1 MGKNIQK
8 ELINGI
14 LKHQAKLATTIQ
26 EACMYIVNIIRNTG
40 LTVFSLDLA
49 NAYANVYHQLIHF
62 TSSGISFDPCL
73 SLNEQP
79 LPFITGA

>member
-8 ELINGI
+8 ESINGI
-14 LKHQAKLATTIQ
+14 LKCFKHQAKLAMTIQ
-26 EACMYIVNIIRNTG
+26 YIVNIIRNTG

-49 NAYANVYHQLIHF
+49 NAYANVHHQLIHF